1 VRGEGGRIKFNA
13 MIEQNHR
20 GLNRRVKTNISQIE
34 RMTQPMFHLGLKFQH
49 KPFLKEECQKNY
61 ITSRVILS
69 ASNASLPLYGTEKN
83 TYIVSRISVLLV
95 FFYLKSNLKE

>member
-49 KPFLKEECQKNY
+49 RPFLKEECQKNY

-69 ASNASLPLYGTEKN
+69 ASNASLPLYGTEKEH
-83 TYIVSRISVLLV
+83 IHSVKNKCAAS
-95 FFYLKSNLKE
+95 FFCLK